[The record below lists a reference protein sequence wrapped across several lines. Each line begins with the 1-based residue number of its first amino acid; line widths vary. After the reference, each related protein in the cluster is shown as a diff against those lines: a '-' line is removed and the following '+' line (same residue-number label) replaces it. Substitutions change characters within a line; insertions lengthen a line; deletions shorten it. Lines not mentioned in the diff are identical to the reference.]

1 MREICYLVTKCR
13 FGRQVLNSER
23 VDCTVEDCTYPRKSH
38 HFNWLLQVI
47 DDRGT
52 FDVFIISLLC

>member
-1 MREICYLVTKCR
+1 M
-13 FGRQVLNSER
+13 LNSER

-38 HFNWLLQVI
+38 HFNWFLQVI

-52 FDVFIISLLC
+52 SDVFIISLLC